1 MIRLH
6 LPIEYLVKCGRLF
19 QILGGIMKGRPFF
32 NMGGIKNTLGTVV
45 FPAWIKKIEN
55 NYLSIIIITSLRLRK
70 PGVVGSL

>member
-1 MIRLH
+1 MR
-6 LPIEYLVKCGRLF
+6 
-19 QILGGIMKGRPFF
+19 GRPFF
-32 NMGGIKNTLGTVV
+32 NMGGIKNTLGTVL

>member
-1 MIRLH
+1 
-6 LPIEYLVKCGRLF
+6 
-19 QILGGIMKGRPFF
+19 MKGRPFF
-32 NMGGIKNTLGTVV
+32 NMGGIKNTLVTVV